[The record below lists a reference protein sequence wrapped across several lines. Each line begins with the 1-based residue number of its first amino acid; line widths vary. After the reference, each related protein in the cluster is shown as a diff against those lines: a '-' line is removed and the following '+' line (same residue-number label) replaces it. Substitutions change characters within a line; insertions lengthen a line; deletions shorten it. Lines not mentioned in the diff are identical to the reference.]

1 MKTGII
7 HMPTAQV
14 HTDKQKRTQVAL
26 SDLQQSQNKPQH
38 GDWIVTLAFYKAL
51 HAVDFYFAKKGI
63 DHGSHDKSHWERD
76 EQVQDYLSSI
86 HGKYSVLYNASI
98 MARYKDYTHNSQDV
112 TKLVNYSLS
121 IEQHINTLLLS
132 P

>member
-14 HTDKQKRTQVAL
+14 HIDKQNRTQLAL
-26 SDLQQSQNKPQH
+26 SDLQKSQNNPQH
-38 GDWIVTLAFYKAL
+38 SDWIVTLAFYKAL
-51 HAVDFYFAKKGI
+51 HAVDSYFAKKGI
-63 DHGSHDKSHWERD
+63 DRRGHDKSHPERG
-76 EQVQDYLSSI
+76 EQVQNYLSSI
-86 HGKYSVLYNASI
+86 HGKYSVLYTASI
-98 MARYKDYTHNSQDV
+98 MARYKAYIHNPQDV

-121 IEQHINTLLLS
+121 IEQHIKTL